1 VVTTDPVVVVVAP
14 QASGGLLG
22 CGRPR
27 PVRRQGSSL
36 ALGPSL
42 REGFGLDTGPSGAGL
57 SFAGHLRPAK
67 ETAMGEEIGRHHSP
81 VAGTGAGAAAVT
93 DVHGHVHEAGHAGV
107 LLDAEK
113 LDCYRLA
120 VAFQPLAAELV
131 AKAGYNLRD
140 QFERAALSIA
150 LNVAEGAARRSG
162 RERRRFYEIA
172 RGSAAECGALID
184 VLLAR
189 GLVTAEA
196 ARDARHKV
204 LRLVQMLSKMQARLG

>member
-1 VVTTDPVVVVVAP
+1 M
-14 QASGGLLG
+14 SN
-22 CGRPR
+22 
-27 PVRRQGSSL
+27 
-36 ALGPSL
+36 
-42 REGFGLDTGPSGAGL
+42 
-57 SFAGHLRPAK
+57 
-67 ETAMGEEIGRHHSP
+67 EIGRHHSP
-81 VAGTGAGAAAVT
+81 VAGTGAGAET
-93 DVHGHVHEAGHAGV
+93 DVHVHVHVNVNGREA

-172 RGSAAECGALID
+172 RGSAAECGALIS
-184 VLLAR
+184 VLRAR
-189 GLVTAEA
+189 GLVTPEA

-204 LRLVQMLSKMQARLG
+204 VRLVQMLSKMQARLR

>member
-1 VVTTDPVVVVVAP
+1 
-14 QASGGLLG
+14 
-22 CGRPR
+22 
-27 PVRRQGSSL
+27 
-36 ALGPSL
+36 
-42 REGFGLDTGPSGAGL
+42 
-57 SFAGHLRPAK
+57 
-67 ETAMGEEIGRHHSP
+67 MGNEIGRHHSP
-81 VAGTGAGAAAVT
+81 VAGIGAGAVAVT
-93 DVHGHVHEAGHAGV
+93 ATDGHVDVDVDGHGCAGV

-150 LNVAEGAARRSG
+150 LNVAEGAARMSG

-172 RGSAAECGALID
+172 RGSAAECGALIA
-184 VLLAR
+184 VLQAR
-189 GLVTAEA
+189 GLVTPEA

-204 LRLVQMLSKMQARLG
+204 VRLVQMLSKMQARLR